1 MGMGPPTGAA
11 FIFLRIT
18 ISNGSSQAE
27 AVQLVDLG
35 PDQPAAPVFQPWSVG
50 ILRAMVEV
58 PPFAPILRRVE
69 ISDPSPD
76 REHLTD
82 MLLHSALGIGLTDYK
97 MADAEMV

>member
-58 PPFAPILRRVE
+58 PPFAPILRRVK
-69 ISDPSPD
+69 ISDPRPD
-76 REHLTD
+76 RDHFAD
-82 MLLHSALGIGLTDYK
+82 MPLYPAIGISLSDHK
-97 MADAEMV
+97 IADAEMV